1 MKIVEGIL
9 ELRKELNDL
18 ERPIGFVPTMGFL
31 HEGHLSLVRVA
42 REENPS
48 VVVSIFA
55 NPTQFA
61 PDEDLDSYPR
71 DIQRDLELLEAERAD
86 LVWIPAVDVMY
97 PEGYQ
102 TWVEVEDLSQILEG
116 SYRPT
121 HFRGVSTVVAKLF
134 NAVGP
139 DRVYFGQKDAQQAA
153 VIRQMIKD
161 LNFPLTMVVC
171 PIVREDDGLAMSSR
185 NTYLNDSERLAARCL
200 SRGLFMAQ
208 DAFQAGERNAENL
221 KEIVSTQ
228 VISEPLADLQYVSCA
243 DPVTL
248 SELEGEI
255 TSCLIS
261 MAVFVGKTRLID
273 NILLGIS

>member
-71 DIQRDLELLEAERAD
+71 DIQRDLEMLEVEGAD
-86 LVWIPAVDVMY
+86 LIWIPTVEVMY

>member
-71 DIQRDLELLEAERAD
+71 DIQRDLEMLEAEGAD
-86 LVWIPAVDVMY
+86 LIWIPTVEVMY

-171 PIVREDDGLAMSSR
+171 PIVREDGGLAMSSR

>member
-1 MKIVEGIL
+1 MKIVEGIVQ
-9 ELRKELNDL
+9 LRKELNAL

-42 REENPS
+42 REENPA

-61 PDEDLDSYPR
+61 PDEDLESYPR
-71 DIQRDLELLEAERAD
+71 DIQRDLELLEAEETD
-86 LVWIPAVDVMY
+86 LVWIPTVEVMY
-97 PEGYQ
+97 PAGYQ

-116 SYRPT
+116 SFRPT

-139 DRVYFGQKDAQQAA
+139 DRAYFGQKDAQQAA
-153 VIRQMIKD
+153 VIRQMIRD

-185 NTYLNDSERLAARCL
+185 NIYLNESERLAARCL

-208 DAFQAGERNAENL
+208 NAFQAGERNAESL
-221 KEIVSTQ
+221 KGIVSAQ
-228 VISEPLADLQYVSCA
+228 VNSEPLADLQYVSCA

-273 NILLGIS
+273 NIVLGAP